1 MGLFNRSARQ
11 RQQSAFA
18 AFVFGCL
25 MSIGAFPMLFLNEGR
40 AVKTARALKEGAA
53 AVVSI
58 DANHVDE
65 DNDGAFI
72 HLTGTAKT
80 SEILNDGQF
89 GVEANAIRL
98 VRKVEMYQWKEYE
111 EEVKRTDSNGKTTTE
126 TSYGYEKEWSKDP
139 IDSGKFNDPV
149 NHPNPAALPFES
161 MTYDAK
167 EVYVGE
173 YLLPHGMT
181 SRIDQPQPVIV
192 DLAKVDPALSESVTP
207 ASGTTSSANGFYWS
221 VTGESTPAEPQIG
234 DARIHFTVTNATDVS
249 LMAQQTGNT
258 LKPFQAHSGRKLSMV
273 SLGIFTA
280 DEMIDKAEAENTA
293 VTWMLRF
300 VGTALLVFGIGL
312 LFQPLTS
319 MFSWIPILGNL
330 VGMGTTVVAMLL
342 GGGLALTTIGVAWL
356 FYRPLLASV
365 LIGIGVAMLWLLM
378 RQSKSNDAPVAAQ
391 VLPESL

>member
-18 AFVFGCL
+18 AFGFGCL

-58 DANHVDE
+58 DANHVDIA
-65 DNDGAFI
+65 NDGEFV
-72 HLTGTAKT
+72 HLTGTART
-80 SEILNDGQF
+80 SEVLNDSQF
-89 GVEANAIRL
+89 GVEANALRL
-98 VRKVEMYQWKEYE
+98 ARKVEMYQWKEYE
-111 EEVKRTDSNGKTTTE
+111 EEVKRKDSSGKTTKE
-126 TSYGYEKEWSKDP
+126 TSYGYEKEWEGSH
-139 IDSGKFNDPV
+139 IDSSKFNDAV
-149 NHPNPAALPFES
+149 SHANPDALPFES

-173 YLLPHGMT
+173 YLLPSGMT
-181 SRIDQPQPVIV
+181 SRINQPEPVIV
-192 DLAKVDPALSESVTP
+192 DLANVDSALAESVIP
-207 ASGTTSSANGFYWS
+207 DSGTASSANGIYWS
-221 VTGESTPAEPQIG
+221 ATGESTPAEPQIG
-234 DARIHFTVTNATDVS
+234 DARIHFTVTKATDVS
-249 LMAQQTGNT
+249 LMAQQTAST

-273 SLGIFTA
+273 SLGTFTA

-293 VTWMLRF
+293 ITWTLRF

-330 VGMGTTVVAMLL
+330 VGMGTAVVALLL

-365 LIGIGVAMLWLLM
+365 LIGIGVAMLWMLM
-378 RQSKSNDAPVAAQ
+378 RQSKSNDSPAEAQ
-391 VLPESL
+391 VLPEYN